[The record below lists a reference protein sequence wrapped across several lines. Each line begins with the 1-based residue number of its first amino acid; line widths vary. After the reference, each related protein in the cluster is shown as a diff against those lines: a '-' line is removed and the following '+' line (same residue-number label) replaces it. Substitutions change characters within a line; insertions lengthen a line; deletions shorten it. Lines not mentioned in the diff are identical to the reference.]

1 MVKDNQSFD
10 FRVSICARFAEQS
23 SARQASAH
31 RPHLSE
37 QSTRRS
43 YKPGNRVE
51 RPTPFPLEAIPKSA
65 KSTGHAF
72 PKSRL
77 PRRRENYNLS
87 CMLYDI
93 SGTLCMPSLKNLC
106 DRGSCLDCDGA
117 RCEALD
123 FSQRG

>member
-10 FRVSICARFAEQS
+10 FRLSICARFVEQS
-23 SARQASAH
+23 SATQASAH

-43 YKPGNRVE
+43 YKTGNRVSDQ
-51 RPTPFPLEAIPKSA
+51 RPSPSKRFLKSA
-65 KSTGHAF
+65 KGIGHAF

-87 CMLYDI
+87 CMLCDI
-93 SGTLCMPSLKNLC
+93 SGTLCMPSLKNPS
-106 DRGSCLDCDGA
+106 GSRVLPGL
-117 RCEALD
+117 RRR
-123 FSQRG
+123 SV